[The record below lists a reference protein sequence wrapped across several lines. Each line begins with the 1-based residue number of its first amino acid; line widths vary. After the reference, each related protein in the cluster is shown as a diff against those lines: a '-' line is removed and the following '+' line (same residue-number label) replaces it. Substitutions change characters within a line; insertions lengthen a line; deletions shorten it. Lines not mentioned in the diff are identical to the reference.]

1 MHETALE
8 VAPAIRVRGRQRA
21 RAFAGRHW
29 AFALMLAAAATL
41 RAAAVLGYRP
51 VAWFNDSYSYVTA
64 AVRLLPETIRPSG
77 YALFLAALQPLHR
90 FAAVTLLQHVLGL
103 ATGVLVYTVLRVR
116 GVRAWLAAL
125 AAVPVLFD
133 AYEIQLEHLVMA
145 DTLFM
150 FLITAAIVALCLRNQ
165 PGWITAA
172 VAGLLLGAS
181 AIVRTDGRPLLV
193 VAAVCLIIR
202 RAGWRQV
209 TALAVAGLLPIAA
222 YMGWF
227 HATRGKYALT
237 EGDGAF
243 LYSRAMAFADC
254 AKMNPPASLQPLC
267 DPQPPSQRLPS
278 ADYIWRPN
286 PLRSY
291 VGNPWNAQGSKL
303 GGQFAFLA
311 LRRQP
316 VDYLWVMG
324 KDVARTFT
332 WGRSTKFPDPA
343 TAAQYQFAT
352 KDSPVPGWAPTE
364 RLRKYQP
371 YGLTTR
377 VVRPYASLLVAYQR
391 EIYFRGPL
399 LLATLLI
406 GATFF
411 VTGRRRGAP
420 GLLPWCCAVM
430 LIVVPPATAGFT
442 YRYVLAAVPCACIA
456 AGLADI
462 SARIRRE
469 QRPVREREQQPV
481 REREQQPVRERETA
495 DAAGAEQ
502 HAAPAA
508 HEQLTATGVDTTL
521 DRKPLDSAS

>member
-1 MHETALE
+1 
-8 VAPAIRVRGRQRA
+8 VRS
-21 RAFAGRHW
+21 FAARHW
-29 AFALMLAAAATL
+29 LFGLLLAAAGAL
-41 RAAAVLGYRP
+41 RADAVLGYRP

-77 YALFLAALQPLHR
+77 YALLLALLQPLHR

-125 AAVPVLFD
+125 AAVPVLLD

-150 FLITAAIVALCLRNQ
+150 FLITAAIAALCLRNQ

-181 AIVRTDGRPLLV
+181 AVVRTDGRPLLV

-202 RAGWRQV
+202 RAGWRPV
-209 TALAVAGLLPIAA
+209 TSMVVAGLLPIAA

-227 HATRGKYALT
+227 HSTRGKYALT

-243 LYSRAMAFADC
+243 LYSRAMAFANC
-254 AKMNPPASLQPLC
+254 AKMNPPASLRPLC
-267 DPQPPSQRLPS
+267 DAQPPSQRLPS
-278 ADYIWRPN
+278 ADYIWRSN

-291 VGNPWNAQGSKL
+291 VGNPWNANGSKL
-303 GGQFAFLA
+303 GAQFAFLA
-311 LRRQP
+311 ARKQP
-316 VDYLWVMG
+316 LDYLWVAG

-332 WGRSTKFPDPA
+332 WSRSTKFPDPA
-343 TAAQYQFAT
+343 TAHQYQFAT
-352 KDSPVPGWAPTE
+352 TDSPVPDWAPIKN
-364 RLRKYQP
+364 LRKYQP
-371 YGLTTR
+371 AGLTTR
-377 VVRPYASLLVAYQR
+377 VVQPYASLLVAYQR

-399 LLATLLI
+399 LLATLFI
-406 GATFF
+406 GATFI

-420 GLLPWCCAVM
+420 GLLPWCCAVT

-442 YRYVLAAVPCACIA
+442 YRYVLAALPCACIA
-456 AGLADI
+456 AGLADV

-469 QRPVREREQQPV
+469 PKRQHQQ
-481 REREQQPVRERETA
+481 TA
-495 DAAGAEQ
+495 GPSGADNRT
-502 HAAPAA
+502 APAG
-508 HEQLTATGVDTTL
+508 HEQLTVTGLETTAL
-521 DRKPLDSAS
+521 DRKPLDSTS